1 MDAAAKM
8 VVGAGLDMSGP
19 VTGLRNSQAGRGA
32 GGVCRPGASCASL
45 QLPVARAMTTDAT
58 KPPKLNPPNAQ

>member
-8 VVGAGLDMSGP
+8 VVGVGLVMSGP
-19 VTGLRNSQAGRGA
+19 VTGLRNSQADRGA

-58 KPPKLNPPNAQ
+58 KQATQTKPS